1 MLAYSFNGRRNG
13 MPAKLNRLIVR
24 WVTAAFLVAFSTQA
38 GAAPEASQCVANIP
52 KVIADGATRAKATPL
67 PPELSSKLD
76 AAVKAALPQ
85 TAAPG
90 VIVGVVS
97 PSGTWKAAYGK
108 ADPSAGTPMAVGM
121 HTRIGSVTK
130 TFTGTAIMQLAEA
143 GKLSLDDKIQK
154 YVPGIPNGD
163 RITLRQLADMT
174 SGLASYTQSEK
185 FQRVLFSKPQTIFT
199 PKELVAFGV
208 AESPLYEPG
217 ASFNYSNTNTVLLGM
232 IIEKVTG
239 KPVGQFFKEKIFDP
253 LKLRNTSWPGDSTA
267 MPAPFAQGFT
277 LQGDFAKPDA
287 PSNATHWNPSWGWT
301 AGELISDMDDL
312 LVYARAIGTG
322 HGLLGEAAQ
331 KERLTFPAAGGYGIG
346 IGCSG
351 GWLGH
356 TGELPGYNTTVYYN
370 TGTDTAVVVQTNSD
384 IASGNCDEK
393 PTLVDDP
400 RDTECSS
407 PAKRVFVAISK
418 ALDQPFTGP

>member
-1 MLAYSFNGRRNG
+1 MTGNR
-13 MPAKLNRLIVR
+13 KRLIAR
-24 WVTAAFLVAFSTQA
+24 CIGSFALLTLSSQA
-38 GAAPEASQCVANIP
+38 ASQAASVTESAGCVPNIE
-52 KVIADGATRAKATPL
+52 KVIADGSTPAKATPL
-67 PPELSSKLD
+67 PPELTAKLD
-76 AAVKAALPQ
+76 AAVRAALPQ

-90 VIVGVVS
+90 VIVGVVA

-130 TFTGTAIMQLAEA
+130 TFTGTAIMQLAQA

-163 RITLRQLADMT
+163 RITLRQLANMT
-174 SGLASYTQSEK
+174 SGLASYTQSSK
-185 FQRVLFSKPQTIFT
+185 FQRVLFSKPATIWA
-199 PKELVAFGV
+199 PKELVAIGV

-232 IIEKVTG
+232 VIEKVTG
-239 KPVGQFFKEKIFDP
+239 KPVGQVFREQIFDP
-253 LKLRNTSWPGDSTA
+253 LKLRNTTWPGDSVD
-267 MPAPFAQGFT
+267 MPKPYAQGFT

-301 AGELISDMDDL
+301 AGELISDIDDL
-312 LVYARAIGTG
+312 LVYARALGTG
-322 HGLLGEAAQ
+322 HGLLGEASQ

-346 IGCSG
+346 VGCAG
-351 GWLGH
+351 GWVGH
-356 TGELPGYNTTVYYN
+356 TGELPGYNTTLYYQ
-370 TGTDTAVVVQTNSD
+370 TGADIAVVVQTNSD
-384 IASGNCDEK
+384 IASGNCEEK
-393 PTLVDDP
+393 PTLTDDP
-400 RDTECSS
+400 RDTICSS
-407 PAKRVFVAISK
+407 PAKRVFVAVAK